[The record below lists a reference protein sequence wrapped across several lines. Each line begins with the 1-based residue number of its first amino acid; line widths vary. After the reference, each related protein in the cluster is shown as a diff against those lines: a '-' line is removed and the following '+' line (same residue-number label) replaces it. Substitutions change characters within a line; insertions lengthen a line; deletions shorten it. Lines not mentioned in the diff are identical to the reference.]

1 MRVVVEGLA
10 HRFPGTDLLFEH
22 LDFVAEPGSTIAVCG
37 PSGCGKSTLLSIL
50 AGWEKPYAGTVTREG
65 VNRVGWVFQN
75 PYGVA
80 ERTALDHVVFPLLA
94 KGMRRKEAEPK
105 ALEAMGLFD
114 LEYAADRRFSDLSGG
129 EAQRLM
135 LARAVCSKPDMLLVD
150 EPTAQLDTRT
160 AHSVSHV
167 LNNLSGQGMIVLVAT
182 HDPDTRDAC
191 DRVLDLADYAPGGS
205 KSQEPELERQ
215 FTSGRKEK
223 TARNYLE
230 KLSES
235 DYTGKR
241 ILLVEDNELNR
252 EIAGEILQ
260 MTGAEVEIAENGKIA
275 VEKVEASPKGSYD
288 LVFMDIQMPVMN
300 GYEATAAIRSLPGE
314 KGKLPIVAMTANAF
328 AEDVQLAKNTGMN
341 GHIAKP
347 LDMNKLNDVLESW
360 L

>member
-1 MRVVVEGLA
+1 MGKLSIRNLTKSYGDHTVVNKVNIEVE
-10 HRFPGTDLLFEH
+10 DSQLL
-22 LDFVAEPGSTIAVCG
+22 TIVG

-94 KGMRRKEAEPK
+94 KGMRRKEAELK

-205 KSQEPELERQ
+205 KSQEPELE
-215 FTSGRKEK
+215 E
-223 TARNYLE
+223 
-230 KLSES
+230 
-235 DYTGKR
+235 
-241 ILLVEDNELNR
+241 
-252 EIAGEILQ
+252 
-260 MTGAEVEIAENGKIA
+260 
-275 VEKVEASPKGSYD
+275 
-288 LVFMDIQMPVMN
+288 
-300 GYEATAAIRSLPGE
+300 
-314 KGKLPIVAMTANAF
+314 
-328 AEDVQLAKNTGMN
+328 
-341 GHIAKP
+341 
-347 LDMNKLNDVLESW
+347 
-360 L
+360 

>member
-94 KGMRRKEAEPK
+94 KGMRRKEAELK

-114 LEYAADRRFSDLSGG
+114 LEYAADRALPQGYDTVYGSEGVHLSGG

-205 KSQEPELERQ
+205 KSQEPELE
-215 FTSGRKEK
+215 E
-223 TARNYLE
+223 
-230 KLSES
+230 
-235 DYTGKR
+235 
-241 ILLVEDNELNR
+241 
-252 EIAGEILQ
+252 
-260 MTGAEVEIAENGKIA
+260 
-275 VEKVEASPKGSYD
+275 
-288 LVFMDIQMPVMN
+288 
-300 GYEATAAIRSLPGE
+300 
-314 KGKLPIVAMTANAF
+314 
-328 AEDVQLAKNTGMN
+328 
-341 GHIAKP
+341 
-347 LDMNKLNDVLESW
+347 
-360 L
+360 

>member
-1 MRVVVEGLA
+1 MREGAHMRVVVEGLA

-205 KSQEPELERQ
+205 KSQEPELE
-215 FTSGRKEK
+215 
-223 TARNYLE
+223 
-230 KLSES
+230 
-235 DYTGKR
+235 
-241 ILLVEDNELNR
+241 
-252 EIAGEILQ
+252 
-260 MTGAEVEIAENGKIA
+260 
-275 VEKVEASPKGSYD
+275 
-288 LVFMDIQMPVMN
+288 
-300 GYEATAAIRSLPGE
+300 EATGHQSHEQRCQTRTTRRGLEPARRGNRHMRVRGSMRAAPARPRAG
-314 KGKLPIVAMTANAF
+314 
-328 AEDVQLAKNTGMN
+328 
-341 GHIAKP
+341 IAR
-347 LDMNKLNDVLESW
+347 LGRGDDHRASQRAGILR
-360 L
+360 